1 MEKTI
6 GAYEARR
13 RFGQLIE
20 EAFYRR
26 DHFIVERAGRPMAV
40 IVSIN
45 DYERWQR
52 LAKARFFSML
62 DAVWGRTEGVP
73 TEEIEKDVDEALANA
88 DSATNLLWLIN
99 NTEAGAAIKDAQTK
113 AAVGQ
118 PAAKVESKPMSD
130 GGASFSDFKL
140 DTGEVEAHR

>member
-40 IVSIN
+40 IVSID
-45 DYERWQR
+45 DYEKWQR
-52 LAKARFFSML
+52 LAKTPFFSML
-62 DAVWGRTEGVP
+62 ERVWERTADVP
-73 TEEIEKDVDEALANA
+73 PEELEKDVEKAIATLRA
-88 DSATNLLWLIN
+88 DSRAPQKT
-99 NTEAGAAIKDAQTK
+99 
-113 AAVGQ
+113 
-118 PAAKVESKPMSD
+118 S
-130 GGASFSDFKL
+130 
-140 DTGEVEAHR
+140 

>member
-20 EAFYRR
+20 EAYYRR

-40 IVSIN
+40 IVSID

-52 LAKARFFSML
+52 LAKERFFSML
-62 DAVWGRTEGVP
+62 QGVWER
-73 TEEIEKDVDEALANA
+73 
-88 DSATNLLWLIN
+88 S
-99 NTEAGAAIKDAQTK
+99 
-113 AAVGQ
+113 
-118 PAAKVESKPMSD
+118 
-130 GGASFSDFKL
+130 
-140 DTGEVEAHR
+140 GEVPAEELEEDVEKALEELRGELRAKKVS